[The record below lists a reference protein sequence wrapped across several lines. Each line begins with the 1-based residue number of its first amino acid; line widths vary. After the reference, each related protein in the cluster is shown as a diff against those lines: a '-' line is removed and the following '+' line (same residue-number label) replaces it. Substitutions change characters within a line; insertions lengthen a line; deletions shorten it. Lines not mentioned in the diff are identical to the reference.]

1 MKIVV
6 NKELAAE
13 IKNTLEK
20 SKIVYVPASANH
32 HAYQY
37 ASNRTKKQTLQPSKT
52 AIRIQYANKSPLV
65 ATTIQPL
72 KITRNDWKK
81 IAISETQK
89 LNNEL
94 QTNKHICKA
103 VGKRVSSANIRH
115 SYYSKLSGKV
125 RNFNE
130 AKNHTP
136 YIPFALSVIENG
148 IEDKELSENGFH
160 EIIGRADIIDKG
172 KNVRIGIAVIL
183 VEIGR
188 AHV

>member
-37 ASNRTKKQTLQPSKT
+37 ASNRTKKQTLQ
-52 AIRIQYANKSPLV
+52 L
-65 ATTIQPL
+65 
-72 KITRNDWKK
+72 
-81 IAISETQK
+81 SETQK